1 MNKLGAAATVAM
13 VGVLVVC
20 SAGAAGASPPPAN
33 PWPAWLDPIILF
45 IGQLLGLPGYMPG
58 H

>member
-1 MNKLGAAATVAM
+1 MNKFRVCATFAGM
-13 VGVLVVC
+13 GVL
-20 SAGAAGASPPPAN
+20 ALLGTGIAGASPPPQN
-33 PWPAWLDPIILF
+33 PWPSWLDPIILF